1 MLNDNQNKTTS
12 TQSNDSVLI
21 LVSFRPRTAEM
32 ISVLKALST
41 LIGALKRAPKDSVE
55 LTIWHQLIALYP
67 CLVECTTS
75 PSQQISNAIKDTL
88 HQYFSLLTPPPSV
101 K

>member
-1 MLNDNQNKTTS
+1 
-12 TQSNDSVLI
+12 
-21 LVSFRPRTAEM
+21 M

-41 LIGALKRAPKDSVE
+41 LIGAIKRAPKDSSMNSYIEKNQTKFVFNIIVE
-55 LTIWHQLIALYP
+55 MNIWHQLIALYP

-88 HQYFSLLTPPPSV
+88 HQYFSLLTPPPSIR
-101 K
+101 